1 MGVMRFLGRIDSRV
15 VPRLARGL
23 HRVSAAT
30 QRYRLRLRPLT
41 VVATVL
47 LLAVAATGVWRLVR
61 PEPNTSTGTSP
72 VRVGVRDGDSV
83 PRYLEAS
90 RAKLSALAAA
100 RPDDPV
106 YALVT
111 FGRYLNPDQVRA
123 VATAAPGITPLRGYA
138 RVPIPGRQTERVVLA
153 AARLPGD
160 LIADMAAVAARKDG
174 DAATYERMAT
184 DEAGVQLRAIY
195 DSNARVSRAEA
206 EGYRTGCACVFALL
220 VRATPGALTA
230 LAEQPDVRAVDPADN
245 VSAPDDAVFEAPLPE
260 QTDRVEPPADNL
272 PS

>member
-1 MGVMRFLGRIDSRV
+1 MGFLSRIDSRV

-23 HRVSAAT
+23 HRLTAAT
-30 QRYRLRLRPLT
+30 RRYRLRLRPLT

-61 PEPNTSTGTSP
+61 PERSTSGGTSP
-72 VRVGVRDGDSV
+72 VWVGVRDGDSV

-100 RPDDPV
+100 QPDEPV

-123 VATAAPGITPLRGYA
+123 VAAAVPDITPLRGYA
-138 RVPIPGRQTERVVLA
+138 RVPLTGRQTERVMLA
-153 AARLPGD
+153 AARLPAD
-160 LIADMAAVAARKDG
+160 LIADMAAVAARKDA
-174 DAATYERMAT
+174 DADIYERMAT
-184 DEAGVQLRAIY
+184 DEAGAQLRDIY
-195 DSNARVSRAEA
+195 NSNARVSRAEA
-206 EGYRTGCACVFALL
+206 TGYRTACACVFALL

-230 LAEQPDVRAVDPADN
+230 LANQPDVRAVDPADN
-245 VSAPDDAVFEAPLPE
+245 VAAPDDAVFAAPLPE
-260 QTDRVEPPADNL
+260 QTDRVEPPADDL